1 VTTEPTDRALAEAG
15 LSELDRVLAG
25 PPGLSVADAA
35 AEAGLPVETVL
46 AQRRALGFADPV
58 GDEPVITAG
67 DLEGLRATRELLDAG
82 LSEEQLLDFLRVVGR
97 NLAQAADSLRSL
109 IGDAYPFG
117 GEGDSAA
124 GGIYVELARRLA
136 DQTGPALG
144 AIFTAHL
151 RQLIRSEVVGR
162 PRATGLELPATREVT
177 VSFADLVGF
186 TRLGEEVAAK
196 DLGHIATRFA
206 ALAADAARPPVR
218 LVKMIGDAAM
228 FVAPD
233 AAPVVAAALC
243 LVESVDAEGEEFP
256 AVRAGCATGAALNS
270 GGDWFGQ
277 PVNLA
282 SRVTSVARPGSV
294 LVTDETRE
302 AAGDGFAWSRAGRHR
317 IRGVDH
323 LVGLHRARPLAP
335 EPA

>member
-1 VTTEPTDRALAEAG
+1 MTTDPTDRALAEAG
-15 LSELDRVLAG
+15 LFELDQVLAG
-25 PPGLSVADAA
+25 PGGRSVADAA
-35 AEAGLPVETVL
+35 AEVGLPVETVV

-58 GDEPVITAG
+58 GDEPVINAG
-67 DLEGLRATRELLDAG
+67 ELEGLRATRELLDAG
-82 LSEEQLLDFLRVVGR
+82 LPEEQLLDFLRVVGR

-109 IGDAYPFG
+109 FGDGYLFG
-117 GEGDSAA
+117 GEADVAA
-124 GGIYVELARRLA
+124 GVPFVELATRLA
-136 DQTGPALG
+136 DRTGPALG
-144 AIFTAHL
+144 SIFTAHL

-162 PRATGLELPATREVT
+162 APATGLEVPGTREVT

-186 TRLGEEVAAK
+186 TKLGEEVAAT

-206 ALAADAARPPVR
+206 ALASDAARPPVR

-228 FVAPD
+228 FVAPA
-233 AAPVVAAALC
+233 AAPVVAAALR
-243 LVESVDAEGEEFP
+243 LVESVDAEGEAFP
-256 AVRAGCATGAALNS
+256 AVRAGCATGSALNS

-317 IRGVDH
+317 IRGVEG

-335 EPA
+335 EPI